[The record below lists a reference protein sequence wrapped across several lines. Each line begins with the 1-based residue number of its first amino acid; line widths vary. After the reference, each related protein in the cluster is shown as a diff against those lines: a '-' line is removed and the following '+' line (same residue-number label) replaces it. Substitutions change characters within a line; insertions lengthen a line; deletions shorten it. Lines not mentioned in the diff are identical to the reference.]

1 MPIIDN
7 IELVVSLTLNIAII
21 GGWLIRSLSK
31 MGKKK
36 SVEKFF
42 GAHKINIFFPSRDLG
57 RELPV
62 IASEDFLAANT
73 LAEFVRKHGAT
84 ASLAYL
90 PNDTDMNFTTGDIVI
105 CGPKTSP
112 AIKKLL
118 EIDPYYQFREDDS
131 GKWKFVDLASDNELM
146 SPMDKDNPE
155 QKDIAYL
162 GRLRF
167 HRERDDTFILI
178 AGIHAMGS
186 YGTANFLS
194 QIQNIRLFNRETD
207 NRCFSTIILTQYQTN
222 PLQIVSNHIFMP
234 VKKH

>member
-1 MPIIDN
+1 MPILDN
-7 IELVVSLTLNIAII
+7 IELVISLTINIAII
-21 GGWLIRSLSK
+21 GGWLIRTISK
-31 MGKKK
+31 MGRKK

-42 GAHKINIFFPSRDLG
+42 GSQKVNIFFPSRNLG

-73 LAEFVRKHGAT
+73 LAEFVREHGAIP
-84 ASLAYL
+84 SLSYL
-90 PNDTDMNFTTGDIVI
+90 PNDTDMNFTIGDIVI

-118 EIDPYYQFREDDS
+118 EIDPYYQFREDGS
-131 GKWKFVDLASDNELM
+131 GQWKFVDLSSQNELI
-146 SPMDKDNPE
+146 SPMDKEQPE

-167 HRERDDTFILI
+167 HREREDTFILI

-186 YGTANFLS
+186 YGTAHFLS
-194 QIQNIRLFNRETD
+194 QIRNIRLFNRETD
-207 NRCFSTIILTQYQTN
+207 GRCFSTIILTNYQTN

>member
-1 MPIIDN
+1 MPIVDN
-7 IELVVSLTLNIAII
+7 IELIISLTLNVII
-21 GGWLIRSLSK
+21 LGTMLISQISK
-31 MGKKK
+31 IGKKK
-36 SVEKFF
+36 SVKKFF
-42 GAHKINIFFPSRDLG
+42 GAQKINIFFPSRDLG

-84 ASLAYL
+84 PSLSYL

-118 EIDPYYQFREDDS
+118 EIDPYYQFREDEK
-131 GKWKFVDLASDNELM
+131 GQWKFVDLASHNELM
-146 SPMDKDNPE
+146 SPMDKDQPE

-167 HRERDDTFILI
+167 HREREDTFILI

-186 YGTANFLS
+186 YGTASFLS
-194 QIQNIRLFNRETD
+194 QINNIRFFNRETD